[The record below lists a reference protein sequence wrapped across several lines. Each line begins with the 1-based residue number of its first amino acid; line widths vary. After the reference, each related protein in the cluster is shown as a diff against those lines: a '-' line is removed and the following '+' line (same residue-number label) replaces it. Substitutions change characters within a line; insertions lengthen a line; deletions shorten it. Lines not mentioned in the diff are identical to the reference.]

1 MEDGKEKEAVAAD
14 TGNAAR
20 QDEATSD
27 DTLSDLDETQSA
39 LPTDGGNS
47 GASDSASTPPPMG
60 FLPRTTSA
68 LMVVIQAI
76 QCKSEDEGRR
86 RK

>member
-14 TGNAAR
+14 TGNTAR

-27 DTLSDLDETQSA
+27 DTLSDLDETQTA

-47 GASDSASTPPPMG
+47 GASDSASTPAPDGIPETNNERGDGGDSGDPM
-60 FLPRTTSA
+60 
-68 LMVVIQAI
+68 
-76 QCKSEDEGRR
+76 
-86 RK
+86 

>member
-27 DTLSDLDETQSA
+27 DTLSDLNETQSA
-39 LPTDGGNS
+39 LPTDGGDS
-47 GASDSASTPPPMG
+47 GASDSTSTPAPDGIPATSNERADGGDSGDPM
-60 FLPRTTSA
+60 
-68 LMVVIQAI
+68 
-76 QCKSEDEGRR
+76 
-86 RK
+86 